1 MLLAEH
7 MHWARTLILGLREY
21 LRREHPIVARTGEAF
36 AASGLDVASEVGDA
50 DDLDERDLHL
60 NRRWYEDGIHR
71 VVGHALTNQGQVQHQ
86 GYVMGLEVVSRAQ
99 PTQHKKLWAAQ
110 CSSGYDDFVFASVT

>member
-7 MHWARTLILGLREY
+7 MHWARALILGLREY
-21 LRREHPIVARTGEAF
+21 LRREHPKVSRTGEVF
-36 AASGLDVASEVGDA
+36 ATSSLDVASEARDA
-50 DDLDERDLHL
+50 DDLDERDLHRD
-60 NRRWYEDGIHR
+60 RRRYEDGIHR

-110 CSSGYDDFVFASVT
+110 CSG